1 MHRQCLLAEEMEVR
15 EKNYSPVIL
24 GASYLEKIGP
34 VLGKR
39 GFFVFNVYL
48 FLRERKHE
56 LGRGRERRRQNP
68 KQVPHCQYRA

>member
-39 GFFVFNVYL
+39 GFMGFFCFQCVFVFE
-48 FLRERKHE
+48 REK
-56 LGRGRERRRQNP
+56 
-68 KQVPHCQYRA
+68 A